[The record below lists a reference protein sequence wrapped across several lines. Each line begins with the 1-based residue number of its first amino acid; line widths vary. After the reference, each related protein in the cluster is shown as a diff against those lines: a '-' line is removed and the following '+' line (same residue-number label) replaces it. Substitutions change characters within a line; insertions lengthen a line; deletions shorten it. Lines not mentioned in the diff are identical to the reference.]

1 MTQSIIRN
9 LNVPISSLSDAAV
22 QFFLNA
28 NYQEY
33 RFDEKLEDL
42 GKLHVIINI
51 MQSLLHIIFNRESC
65 SEALVHSK
73 DG

>member
-1 MTQSIIRN
+1 MLMTQSIIYN
-9 LNVPISSLSDAAV
+9 ITISISSLSDAAV

-51 MQSLLHIIFNRESC
+51 M
-65 SEALVHSK
+65 
-73 DG
+73 